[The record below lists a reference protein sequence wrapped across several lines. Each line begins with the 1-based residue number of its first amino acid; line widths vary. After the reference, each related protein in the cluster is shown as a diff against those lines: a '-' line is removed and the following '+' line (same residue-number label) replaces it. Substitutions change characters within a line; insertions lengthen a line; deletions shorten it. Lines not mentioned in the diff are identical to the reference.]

1 MRLRV
6 SRLVYQGGK
15 HVKMK
20 EIDALSSTKR
30 VYGEI
35 WYIMLTLDM
44 FLLAAEDTLI
54 IIPIVGLLL
63 LPLRFIQL
71 VSNQFQTLQPL
82 DARCFALSK
91 CKGVIPN
98 CKQPWNLE
106 LCWEKTQCERNRRE
120 LTNLLN
126 TCFWQRNEA
135 ENFNPKTHK
144 DISSP
149 STQNPDASPAQKQ
162 NSARLHMETIAIK
175 SFAYCK
181 CKFRRVLPMWGPG
194 MHVQFS
200 LNFQA
205 KSQAKE
211 VVNASHFEST
221 PNITLTPK
229 HITPTLP
236 TITQKSDHQNP
247 TPIEAKL
254 GKVQG
259 PLLLEFVSLFFG
271 FVPLP
276 LLAKVPFLRGLV
288 SGQQIQQ
295 WTSRLDIWL
304 HRIHMSHGS
313 GQMHVDARL
322 YSACRCLP

>member
-54 IIPIVGLLL
+54 IILIVGLLL
-63 LPLRFIQL
+63 LPLRFIEL

-82 DARCFALSK
+82 DARCFAL
-91 CKGVIPN
+91 IPN

-144 DISSP
+144 DISS
-149 STQNPDASPAQKQ
+149 
-162 NSARLHMETIAIK
+162 LHLHKILMHLQPKNKIQPVYTLETIAIK

-205 KSQAKE
+205 KARRKKLWTLRTLNQHQTS
-211 VVNASHFEST
+211 

>member
-221 PNITLTPK
+221 PNITKHHPNTKTYHPNIAHYHPK
-229 HITPTLP
+229 IRPPKPNTHW
-236 TITQKSDHQNP
+236 
-247 TPIEAKL
+247 
-254 GKVQG
+254 GKVGQSPG
-259 PLLLEFVSLFFG
+259 AFASRVCVSVLRLRPSAAACESTFPERFG
-271 FVPLP
+271 QRSTDSTVDFPTWHL
-276 LLAKVPFLRGLV
+276 
-288 SGQQIQQ
+288 
-295 WTSRLDIWL
+295 TSQN
-304 HRIHMSHGS
+304 SHVTWFRS
-313 GQMHVDARL
+313 D
-322 YSACRCLP
+322 ACRC